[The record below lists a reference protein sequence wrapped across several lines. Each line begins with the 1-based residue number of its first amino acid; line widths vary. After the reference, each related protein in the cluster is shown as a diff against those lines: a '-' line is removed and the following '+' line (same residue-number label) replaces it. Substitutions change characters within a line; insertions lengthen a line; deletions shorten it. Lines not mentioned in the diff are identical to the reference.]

1 MKKLKRIKRKQ
12 YNFKKNNK
20 DVITLIKEIALN
32 GGKYER

>member
-20 DVITLIKEIALN
+20 DIVKLIKEIALN
-32 GGKYER
+32 GGKYE